1 MACSHREACPLF
13 PFLNS
18 SLDGW
23 RRCYCDS
30 AEGWRGCARYQ
41 RALRGQYVPLSLLP
55 NGHDARH
62 LQHVGADGGSGV
74 EGPGGQPGTS
84 TSGDPTLVDLLFE
97 HAPAAARTPPIDE
110 PPARPAPAPRPP
122 SPSPSP
128 SPAAGAPPPAARPRL
143 REPRPTR
150 SWWKRL
156 TEWMRTP
163 A

>member
-18 SLDGW
+18 SLEGW

-30 AEGWRGCARYQ
+30 ADGWRECARYQ

-62 LQHVGADGGSGV
+62 LQHVGAGGGSGAD
-74 EGPGGQPGTS
+74 GPGGQQGAH
-84 TSGDPTLVDLLFE
+84 TSGGPTLVDLLYE
-97 HAPAAARTPPIDE
+97 RAPSAARTSPIDE
-110 PPARPAPAPRPP
+110 PPDPPSPVPRPP
-122 SPSPSP
+122 SPDP
-128 SPAAGAPPPAARPRL
+128 GASPPAARSVLPER
-143 REPRPTR
+143 RPTR
-150 SWWKRL
+150 PWWKRL

-163 A
+163 V